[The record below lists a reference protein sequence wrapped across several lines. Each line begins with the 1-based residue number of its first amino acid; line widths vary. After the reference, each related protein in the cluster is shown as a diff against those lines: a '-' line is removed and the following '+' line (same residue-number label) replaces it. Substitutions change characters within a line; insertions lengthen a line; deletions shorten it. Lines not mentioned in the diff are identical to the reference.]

1 MYPRI
6 PWLAQNYE
14 LRIQKTT
21 TQNIE
26 NVIEKTYKMLKPKKE
41 LEWYLKVSKKPKSTF
56 DNIRTYFFSSFCVKI
71 FKLLIFEWSLQM
83 CKFLTPYLINSYFWS
98 WILPYCSNDLYL
110 NLLRLHI
117 SSVSFPLCL
126 NSNERLQYI

>member
-41 LEWYLKVSKKPKSTF
+41 LE
-56 DNIRTYFFSSFCVKI
+56 
-71 FKLLIFEWSLQM
+71 
-83 CKFLTPYLINSYFWS
+83 
-98 WILPYCSNDLYL
+98 
-110 NLLRLHI
+110 
-117 SSVSFPLCL
+117 
-126 NSNERLQYI
+126 